1 VIDAKEG
8 TVMDLAAAAEA
19 FRALHQPGHPVVLP
33 NAWDAASA
41 RVVEAAGFPA
51 VATSSVAVAESLG
64 YADGGDA
71 PPAEMFAAAA
81 RIARAVGVP
90 LTVDAEDG
98 YGLGP
103 RQLAEALVSAGA
115 VGCNIEDSHG
125 GVLSDV
131 EAHADRLA
139 GLRRA
144 ATEIGVPLVINA
156 RVDAFIRPG
165 PGEPTEAE
173 LVGPAVERANRYLA
187 AGADCAYPI
196 LCRQEDTVAALV
208 RAIEGPVNVHWLAG
222 GPSLARLATLGVARV
237 SAGGSLWRRAMDAYR
252 DAVGEL
258 ADA

>member
-1 VIDAKEG
+1 VIDAKGEQ
-8 TVMDLAAAAEA
+8 VMDLAAAAEA
-19 FRALHQPGHPVVLP
+19 FRALHRPGSPVVLP

-41 RVVEAAGFPA
+41 RAVEAAGFPA

-64 YADGGDA
+64 YADGGAA

-90 LTVDAEDG
+90 VTVDAEDG

-103 RQLAEALVSAGA
+103 RELAERLVSAGA

-156 RVDAFIRPG
+156 RVDVFVRPG
-165 PGEPTEAE
+165 PGDPTEAE
-173 LVGPAVERANRYLA
+173 LLGPAVERANRYLA

-196 LCRQEDTVAALV
+196 LCRREGTVAALV
-208 RAIEGPVNVHWLAG
+208 RDIDGPVNVHWLAD
-222 GPSLARLATLGVARV
+222 GPSLDRLAELGVARV
-237 SAGGSLWRRAMDAYR
+237 SAGGSLWRVAMEAYR
-252 DAVGEL
+252 AAVQRL
-258 ADA
+258 AGA